1 VPAQARGGGERGEAV
16 GGGKRERE
24 RKGERERGRERD
36 IERVGARERE
46 RERERGREREKVCVC
61 VCVCVCACV
70 CVSEIGTEQDS
81 YAKKQ
86 GSALFAELELHINMW
101 HLFRVCSNQRVAG
114 LIRQRFQ
121 FAVQF
126 SDGRGSPNI
135 WQCQP

>member
-1 VPAQARGGGERGEAV
+1 MGGRERERKGERDRGRERDIERVRA
-16 GGGKRERE
+16 RERE
-24 RKGERERGRERD
+24 RKGERES
-36 IERVGARERE
+36 
-46 RERERGREREKVCVC
+46 